1 MTSNEMVMISAERLA
16 ELEALEKRIPDLI
29 QETILNYKKE
39 NLKKLHEKDKNNPEA
54 VKLRVQ
60 RYIAKNKDKINEKRR
75 EKRKGKAIA
84 AQQSEVSTRPTLEL
98 TDLTHQQGL
107 TVRFND

>member
-1 MTSNEMVMISAERLA
+1 MVMISAERLA

-60 RYIAKNKDKINEKRR
+60 RYIMKNKDKINEKRR
-75 EKRKGKAIA
+75 EKRKGKALA
-84 AQQSEVSTRPTLEL
+84 AQGSQQTELSTLPTLVV
-98 TDLTHQQGL
+98 DDMTHQQGL